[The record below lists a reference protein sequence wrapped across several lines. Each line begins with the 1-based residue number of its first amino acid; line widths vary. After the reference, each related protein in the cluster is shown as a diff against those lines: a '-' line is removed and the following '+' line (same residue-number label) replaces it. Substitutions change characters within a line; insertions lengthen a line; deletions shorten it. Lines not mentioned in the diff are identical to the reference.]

1 MSKEF
6 KRGKK
11 AEQNGDYAEAV
22 KQFRL
27 AADKDNT
34 EAQVYLA
41 AMLAQG
47 RGVPQDWTAAA
58 TLLQPLAD
66 KSVPEAC
73 YSLALQYLDGNGVEP
88 DAAKAAELLRTAGT
102 KGHMAAQFRLGGLY
116 ATGSGVDKD
125 EREAVRWYRKAS
137 EQSFPPAQNA
147 LGWMYEHQRG
157 VDDKDEAS
165 CLKQALK
172 YYRKAAEVPAGMI
185 GEGFAVA
192 QANLARMYA
201 TGKGLI
207 TKDHKEAVKWF
218 RYAHLSNGLVVRAP
232 HRMPGSST
240 GKPPCRAMSTRSSS
254 SASCTS
260 TAPACHSICERPAC
274 GTRWPPSSATSPPC
288 ISSASCTTRPSMSAC
303 RAPLRGN
310 ATTAKPSI
318 GTRLPPSVAMPRHS
332 SRSACATLKAEV
344 SHTHTLSLSRSISH
358 SLPRCHRISGIA
370 ADIPLAMAWC
380 SKSAG
385 EGKHAP
391 AMQYLGEI
399 YNRGLPTVPKDPT
412 LAAQWF
418 RLASD
423 PDATV
428 PSYSTDAIT
437 GAGAASTST
446 ATLDSGASTA
456 VPSAHSPDL
465 ECHMKCHSHTDVLAR
480 RHSGHR
486 GPPA

>member
-344 SHTHTLSLSRSISH
+344 SLSHTHTLSLAH
-358 SLPRCHRISGIA
+358 SLTHSHDAIASQALPPTYHSQWRGAPSLLARASMRLRCNTSVRSTTAAYLRCPRTRRWRRSGS
-370 ADIPLAMAWC
+370 AW
-380 SKSAG
+380 
-385 EGKHAP
+385 P
-391 AMQYLGEI
+391 PI
-399 YNRGLPTVPKDPT
+399 PT
-412 LAAQWF
+412 LPY
-418 RLASD
+418 R
-423 PDATV
+423 PIR
-428 PSYSTDAIT
+428 P
-437 GAGAASTST
+437 
-446 ATLDSGASTA
+446 TLSR
-456 VPSAHSPDL
+456 
-465 ECHMKCHSHTDVLAR
+465 VLALLR
-480 RHSGHR
+480 
-486 GPPA
+486 PPPQPLTRAHPPRYLARIRPTWSAI